1 MTRGSRLRKSM
12 PCVSVRQEC
21 QRSRSSSTNPKS
33 GSIPMTLVLSGWWK
47 SGANAPRTTGRMQLL
62 EASLPPRCLAPG
74 GCEGSRHLAERVC
87 PRHGGVTSWP
97 CQPTGPRRRRGRRRP
112 EGSSVSSSPPPTVGS
127 LRACRHESHGIGP
140 VPSSPTVLERADT
153 ADTAEGAPASGSPL
167 ASSSCDPV
175 STGADGSGVRAR
187 ERVVVASA
195 RHIGAGTC
203 EAVETVMAARP

>member
-1 MTRGSRLRKSM
+1 M

-74 GCEGSRHLAERVC
+74 GCEGSRHPAERVC

-112 EGSSVSSSPPPTVGS
+112 EGSSVSSSPPSDRRVSGPADTSRTASVLFRRHQRSWSGPTPQTPR
-127 LRACRHESHGIGP
+127 RAHLHPDRRWRAAHAIRSPP
-140 VPSSPTVLERADT
+140 VP
-153 ADTAEGAPASGSPL
+153 
-167 ASSSCDPV
+167 
-175 STGADGSGVRAR
+175 TGR
-187 ERVVVASA
+187 ASA
-195 RHIGAGTC
+195 RVNASSLRLLGIGAGTC
-203 EAVETVMAARP
+203 HAVETVMAARP

>member
-1 MTRGSRLRKSM
+1 M
-12 PCVSVRQEC
+12 PALPVLVDESQERVHSDDAGVVGMVEVRS
-21 QRSRSSSTNPKS
+21 QRTPHDR
-33 GSIPMTLVLSGWWK
+33 
-47 SGANAPRTTGRMQLL
+47 ANALL

-87 PRHGGVTSWP
+87 PRHDGVTSWP

-112 EGSSVSSSPPPTVGS
+112 EGSSVSSSASPAVGS

-175 STGADGSGVRAR
+175 PTGADGSGVRAR

-195 RHIGAGTC
+195 RHWRWHVPRRRNRDGRATLTSPRDVTI
-203 EAVETVMAARP
+203 VM